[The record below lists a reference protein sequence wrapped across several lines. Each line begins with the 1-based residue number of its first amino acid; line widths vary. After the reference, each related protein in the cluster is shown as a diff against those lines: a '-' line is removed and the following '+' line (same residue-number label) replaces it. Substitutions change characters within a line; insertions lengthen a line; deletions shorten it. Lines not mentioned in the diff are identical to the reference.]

1 MLIISR
7 YVTIQR
13 GGEPTTASVLEDDSI
28 NQVGGDIVLGKRE
41 KVAFVPIDAEFLFS
55 LAKSRADS
63 GRVKRSVDS
72 IDIVYP
78 SDSPSTDPPDP
89 TNSFLVSN
97 DVSYVYPQTYNPT
110 TRDSRQTS
118 SVLTTIST
126 SPNPTLPSLNT
137 NPSFTSS
144 YPTVT
149 PSQDTAL
156 SPQHTSV
163 TTTNKLDQDYDDWGV
178 VVSVVKSMS
187 ESDSSITIIQQ
198 RETTQ
203 PVSEDYSETTTQT
216 PSEMTTTITNQLYI
230 NSSPT
235 PKVPSIERDKKQ
247 SAKIH
252 PFLSS
257 VHKLGNNISDNSL
270 HTPKIHPFL
279 NQIKSSKGG
288 GGVSSRLSN
297 NGVTTVPQNT
307 SITKNISTS
316 LTTTTTATPTKLF
329 SRFSFLNKGRRPG
342 FLHSAKSNSTSKDTS
357 GLKNIQSRISNF
369 KRPKLSAFNS
379 KLKKN
384 KKDVSNEIS
393 VTERTKSTKSTKSL
407 FSHKKSNFLSRFN
420 FNIKSSHA
428 ASTTREPPRKVEKP
442 RPKRLPSPFGGSR
455 SESLFKPRPNRFFT
469 KSVLEKSSTTASPTL
484 TTDKQTVGDLIAQL
498 NGDDNDD
505 EEKTATLRP
514 HNFKPKFGVSNKIRE
529 KLQAELAEVNI
540 DESEPVTAPT
550 KANEEILLPTRI
562 THREISRL
570 RMPLEARHDR
580 TENKL
585 GGTVVTDNPDLTIPT
600 EGEDT
605 VDIVHDGPTL
615 TTNNHPRHSLPS
627 THSPFQVLLD
637 STNEDQAHEDHVH
650 DLVHDHHPQIHFRH
664 LQPDLQ
670 PDHDHSVFLPT
681 MSTFETSTV
690 TSTIETVDPSSS
702 PAPAR
707 SRSRSRSRY
716 RQPASR
722 ASVGEQRRTRLQ
734 VRRRNRVQTER
745 PNTGSKLQETSSS
758 NRESPRL
765 RVRQRSR
772 QPSAESDRDPTVQ
785 PAPPP
790 SRFTNSRRLISR
802 ARTGGSQASRAPAFR
817 ARGGSRVRTTP
828 EPVRERTEAVT
839 EVTDFIVS
847 VEEDNDEEILLEGKS
862 TRVDLDTATEGVD
875 TVTTLTLNENEEYY
889 EEKVTTLPEE
899 EAVTISPGKFK
910 PKFGSDTRRKLREKL
925 RQELLQNKTREEAG
939 DGEISEV
946 LTDRLSGVSITNLTD
961 LNRSHTD
968 TGTLRETTT
977 ITTTAKVIL
986 KDVKKEYLD
995 DDLQNSHIQSRRQR
1009 RINKEDSSPIELVTF
1024 DRRHYKRD
1032 SPERKLSDNPHHQQ
1046 GQTPGERR
1054 RMVRVGRST
1063 VGGSDHPATTTSA
1076 GSIKPFLLK
1085 GGKGYL
1091 KDQQERGE
1099 RSSKLE
1105 NISGPRENKK
1115 KMNKSKKSK
1124 KSTNIISEFGV
1135 KEVGPSVGQKGLS
1148 DSVNVGITL
1157 DSGIG
1162 PTQAPNSLTTIGLV
1176 SSLPKLN
1183 SSKSEIASGKYK
1195 NLFKLRKERMK
1206 STARPSQDS
1215 RIKAVKVDQQ
1225 PIELGLQLLLT
1236 Q

>member
-1 MLIISR
+1 MSIISR

-55 LAKSRADS
+55 LAKTRADS
-63 GRVKRSVDS
+63 GRVKRSVDN

-97 DVSYVYPQTYNPT
+97 DVSYVYPQTHNPT

-118 SVLTTIST
+118 SVLTTIS
-126 SPNPTLPSLNT
+126 SNPNLTLPSLNT

-149 PSQDTAL
+149 PSQDTTV
-156 SPQHTSV
+156 SPQRISV
-163 TTTNKLDQDYDDWGV
+163 ITTNKLDQDYDDWGV

-203 PVSEDYSETTTQT
+203 PASEDYSETTTQT
-216 PSEMTTTITNQLYI
+216 PSEMTTTLSNQLYI
-230 NSSPT
+230 NTSPT
-235 PKVPSIERDKKQ
+235 PKVPPVERDKKQ
-247 SAKIH
+247 SAKTH

-257 VHKLGNNISDNSL
+257 VHKLGKNISYNSL

-297 NGVTTVPQNT
+297 NGVPTVPQNT

-329 SRFSFLNKGRRPG
+329 NRFSFLNKGRRPG

-357 GLKNIQSRISNF
+357 GQKNIQSLISSF

-384 KKDVSNEIS
+384 KEDVSNEIS
-393 VTERTKSTKSTKSL
+393 ITERTKSTKSL
-407 FSHKKSNFLSRFN
+407 FSNKKSNFLSRFN
-420 FNIKSSHA
+420 SKLKSVH

-455 SESLFKPRPNRFFT
+455 SGSLFKPRPNRFFT
-469 KSVLEKSSTTASPTL
+469 KSVLGKSSTTASPTL
-484 TTDKQTVGDLIAQL
+484 TTDKKTVGDLIAQL

-529 KLQAELAEVNI
+529 KLQTELAEVNV

-562 THREISRL
+562 IHRERSRL
-570 RMPLEARHDR
+570 RMGKKPLEARHDR
-580 TENKL
+580 PENKL

-600 EGEDT
+600 EGQDT

-670 PDHDHSVFLPT
+670 PDHDHFVFLPT

-702 PAPAR
+702 PVPAR

-716 RQPASR
+716 RQPVSR

-745 PNTGSKLQETSSS
+745 PDTGSKPQETSSS
-758 NRESPRL
+758 NRESPRV

-772 QPSAESDRDPTVQ
+772 QPSVESVRDLTDQ
-785 PAPPP
+785 PAPTP

-802 ARTGGSQASRAPAFR
+802 ARTGGSQASSAQAFR

-828 EPVRERTEAVT
+828 EPVREGTEAFT
-839 EVTDFIVS
+839 DVTDYIVS

-889 EEKVTTLPEE
+889 EEKETTLPEG

-939 DGEISEV
+939 DGEISEA

-961 LNRSHTD
+961 LHRSHID
-968 TGTLRETTT
+968 TETLRETA
-977 ITTTAKVIL
+977 TTAKVTF
-986 KDVKKEYLD
+986 KNVKKEYLDDD
-995 DDLQNSHIQSRRQR
+995 DDLQNSHIQSRRQK
-1009 RINKEDSSPIELVTF
+1009 RINKEDSSPTELVTF

-1032 SPERKLSDNPHHQQ
+1032 SPERKLSHNPHHQQ

-1054 RMVRVGRST
+1054 RIVRVGRST
-1063 VGGSDHPATTTSA
+1063 VGGSDHPATTTST

-1091 KDQQERGE
+1091 KDQQEREE
-1099 RSSKLE
+1099 RSSKQLE
-1105 NISGPRENKK
+1105 NILGPRENEKK
-1115 KMNKSKKSK
+1115 LNESKKSP
-1124 KSTNIISEFGV
+1124 NLISEFGV
-1135 KEVGPSVGQKGLS
+1135 REAGPSVGQKGLT

-1195 NLFKLRKERMK
+1195 NLFKLQKERMK
-1206 STARPSQDS
+1206 STDIPSQDS
-1215 RIKAVKVDQQ
+1215 RIKTVKVDQQ